1 MFFFVGM
8 KSFNICLL
16 LSFISVSSLFAQETD
31 TVPIDTIPIETKG
44 LEIKLKRSPLPVRVG
59 TLTFKPIRIAPVV
72 VDEKVNYWK
81 TATTIGFDV
90 NQGAFS
96 KNWRA
101 GGVNSLAVGGMLN
114 YKTAYSKE
122 SYSFT
127 SEVRLE
133 YGKVKNKDQ
142 LQKKTRD
149 RIFWDNKGGLQL
161 SKSWYFFGSVT
172 FESQF
177 DRGYFYYRDPKQNNE
192 EKADL
197 ISKFMAPGYLT
208 ESIGFEYKPVP
219 YFSTR
224 IGTGTAK
231 QTFMLDTAVINLAR
245 NPGNF
250 GLRPPKDGRP
260 AQTFRNELA
269 FQVTSTFGEK
279 QIFTNVFLYAR
290 YNMFIP
296 YDRPLAHVDH
306 RLDLTLKSKI
316 NKFMNVTINGVGLFD
331 KDSDP
336 EVQASQNLSLGF
348 GFTFPR

>member
-1 MFFFVGM
+1 LFFFVGM

-16 LSFISVSSLFAQETD
+16 LSFISVSSLFAQE
-31 TVPIDTIPIETKG
+31 IDTIPIETKG

-59 TLTFKPIRIAPVV
+59 TLTFKPIKIAPVV

-81 TATTIGFDV
+81 TTTAIGFDV

-96 KNWRA
+96 KNWKA

-177 DRGYFYYRDPKQNNE
+177 DRGYAYKRNAEGRE
-192 EKADL
+192 EQFL
-197 ISKFMAPGYLT
+197 ISKFMSPGYLT
-208 ESIGFEYKPVP
+208 ESIGFEYKPVS

-231 QTFMLDTAVINLAR
+231 QTFMLDTAVINLAF
-245 NPGNF
+245 NKGNY
-250 GLRPPKDGRP
+250 GLRPPTADRP

-269 FQVTSTFGEK
+269 FQVTSTFDK

-296 YDRPLAHVDH
+296 YDRKLEHVDH
-306 RLDLTLKSKI
+306 RLDVTLKSKI

-331 KDSDP
+331 KDADE

>member
-1 MFFFVGM
+1 M

-16 LSFISVSSLFAQETD
+16 LSFISVSSLFAQE
-31 TVPIDTIPIETKG
+31 IDTIPIETKG

-81 TATTIGFDV
+81 TTATIGFDV

-96 KNWRA
+96 KNWKA

-122 SYSFT
+122 SYSFV

-177 DRGYFYYRDPKQNNE
+177 DAGYAYFRDKVTNE
-192 EKADL
+192 ERDTL

-231 QTFMLDTAVINLAR
+231 QTFLADKKVINTQY
-245 NPGNF
+245 NKGNY
-250 GLRPPKDGRP
+250 GLRPPADDRP

-306 RLDLTLKSKI
+306 RLDVTLKSRI

-331 KDSDP
+331 KDADD